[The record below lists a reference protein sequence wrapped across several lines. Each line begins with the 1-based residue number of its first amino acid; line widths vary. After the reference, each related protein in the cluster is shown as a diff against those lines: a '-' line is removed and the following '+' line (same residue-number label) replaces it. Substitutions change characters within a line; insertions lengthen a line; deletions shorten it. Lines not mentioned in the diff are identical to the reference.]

1 MQKDTLYGVLDGKSI
16 GSCSD
21 RAIGVK
27 TDLLFDGVFGSYVNS
42 TLTILR
48 RGSGLFRRILSFRIQ
63 HVRYDRA
70 TGVDYMLSSQLVN

>member
-1 MQKDTLYGVLDGKSI
+1 MQKDTLYGVIDGKSM

-21 RAIGVK
+21 RALGVK

-48 RGSGLFRRILSFRIQ
+48 RGSGLFRRILSFRLAGCLGSLIAF
-63 HVRYDRA
+63 RA
-70 TGVDYMLSSQLVN
+70 TLLHCVNL